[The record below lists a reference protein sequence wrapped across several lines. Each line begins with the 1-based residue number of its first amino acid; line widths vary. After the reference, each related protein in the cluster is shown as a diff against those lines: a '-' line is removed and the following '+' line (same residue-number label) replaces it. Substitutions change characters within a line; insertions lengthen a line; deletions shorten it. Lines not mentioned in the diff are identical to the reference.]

1 MTHYWKQK
9 TDRGLDLFILMG
21 DEYNGV
27 FKTFDQL
34 CLFCKQH
41 GINARQA

>member
-1 MTHYWKQK
+1 MRHYWKQQ
-9 TDRGLDLFILMG
+9 DWNLYVLMG
-21 DEYNGV
+21 EEYNAT
-27 FKTFDQL
+27 FKTFEQL